1 MEMFDLKGALILRI
15 LLAIPLVFLTFK
27 TLLFFIRNLKRND
40 EKSVDFEEMVRRKT
54 EYLKFSGEPQITT
67 IGDLSISNTEKVY
80 REFFALPQNDNSDKK
95 RFMQVFASLQWGE
108 GQFHFDLINYFI
120 KSYNFDLDLLRISKC
135 LKDLIKNDILISP
148 KWRNL
153 PSYFELEQIMSMKI
167 ILDIFV
173 EEAKNWGGR
182 NLKVFCQKEDLDL
195 NHVCRAVFFYFAPN
209 SKNLIFSNILK
220 NIPLDYILAGSF
232 KSLDLEGR
240 VNQKLLDQNN
250 PIIFLKEISTLSLL
264 FGSLKKIEPLKSK
277 FDLIGAKR
285 IFNLETGA
293 SLEDIKKRYKSLAKI
308 NHPDSLSSFGLPPEI
323 LQMVNVNF
331 SQIKNAYDLLVAQE
345 LAK

>member
-27 TLLFFIRNLKRND
+27 VLVFFIRNLKRND

-54 EYLKFSGEPQITT
+54 EYLKFSGEHQNT
-67 IGDLSISNTEKVY
+67 IVRDLNISNTEKVY
-80 REFFALPQNDNSDKK
+80 REFFSLPQNDNSDKK
-95 RFMQVFASLQWGE
+95 SFMQVFASLQWGE
-108 GQFHFDLINYFI
+108 GQFHFDLINYFK
-120 KSYNFDLDLLRISKC
+120 KSYNFDLDLIRITKC

-153 PSYFELEQIMSMKI
+153 PSYFELEQIMTMKI
-167 ILDIFV
+167 IQDIFV
-173 EEAKNWGGR
+173 EEAKNWVGV
-182 NLKVFCQKEDLDL
+182 NLKVFFQKEDLDL
-195 NHVCRAVFFYFAPN
+195 NHICRAIIYYFAPN

-220 NIPLDYILAGSF
+220 NIPLDYNLAASF
-232 KSLDLEGR
+232 KLLDLEAR
-240 VNQKLLDQNN
+240 MNQKLLEQNN
-250 PIIFLKEISTLSLL
+250 HIIFIKEISTLSLL
-264 FGSLKKIEPLKSK
+264 FGSLKKIEPLRSK
-277 FDLIGAKR
+277 FDLTGAKR

-323 LQMVNVNF
+323 LQIVNINF
-331 SQIKNAYDLLVAQE
+331 SQIKNAYDLLIAQE